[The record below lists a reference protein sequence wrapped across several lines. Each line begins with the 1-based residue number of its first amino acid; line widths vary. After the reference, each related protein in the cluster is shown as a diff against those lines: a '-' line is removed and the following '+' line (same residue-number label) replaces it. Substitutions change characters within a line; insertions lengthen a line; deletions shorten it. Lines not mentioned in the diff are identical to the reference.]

1 MKEQKLAARPTAGE
15 RELQSRLT
23 DAALEVHKNMGL
35 GFGREEYSRALSHEL
50 TLRNIEFETQKY
62 VKLSYKG
69 SVAGEY
75 VLDFVVQDIIAVAVL
90 SGNRLTDVD
99 DAKLKSILKATK
111 MNIGLIINFS
121 KDILEIR
128 TVER

>member
-1 MKEQKLAARPTAGE
+1 MKEQNLATRPGQAE
-15 RELQSRLT
+15 REVQSKVM

-35 GFGREEYSRALSHEL
+35 GLGREEYSRALAYEFG
-50 TLRNIEFETQKY
+50 LRNIDHESQKSI
-62 VKLSYKG
+62 KLSYKG

-75 VLDFVVQDIIAVAVL
+75 QLDFVVASILAVAVL
-90 SGNRLTDVD
+90 SGSQLTDMD
-99 DAKLKSILKATK
+99 ETKLKSILKATK
-111 MNIGLIINFS
+111 LKMGLIINFS